1 MLAAQNGCCCVRNCH
16 IGDFCVIALR
26 QVPSL
31 SRLIHY
37 HWPAAKHMKCEDV
50 CYVFVIHKKAR
61 LLSAQSGWLSV
72 RIKQLLI
79 EGGVATAR
87 LLKSLDAL
95 CTSSLDRSN
104 S

>member
-1 MLAAQNGCCCVRNCH
+1 MVGVVSGIVTLGIFVLLHCAR
-16 IGDFCVIALR
+16 FR
-26 QVPSL
+26 L
-31 SRLIHY
+31 SRLIHD

-61 LLSAQSGWLSV
+61 LLSAQSSWLSV
-72 RIKQLLI
+72 RIKLLLI
-79 EGGVATAR
+79 EGGVATVR